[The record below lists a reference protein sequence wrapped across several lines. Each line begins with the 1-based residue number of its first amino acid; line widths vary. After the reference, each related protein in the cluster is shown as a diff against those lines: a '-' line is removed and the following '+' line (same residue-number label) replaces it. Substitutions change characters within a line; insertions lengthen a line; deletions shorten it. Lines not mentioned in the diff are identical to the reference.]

1 MPNEYVVGWGKTYYA
16 CGEVN
21 VEANSSEEAEALVRE
36 RMGDYEGHME
46 YEPDKD
52 FVSIQKE
59 IPEQERIPE
68 YFRKLV
74 TKMDEEEHVCDVGDK
89 WCQEGANPA
98 RHPDHDSHVGG
109 CNCELK
115 KESN

>member
-1 MPNEYVVGWGKTYYA
+1 MPNKYVVEWGKTYYA

-21 VEANSSEEAEALVRE
+21 VEADSSEEAEALVRE

-52 FVSIQKE
+52 FVSIAILQKE

-74 TKMDEEEHVCDVGDK
+74 TKMDE
-89 WCQEGANPA
+89 
-98 RHPDHDSHVGG
+98 
-109 CNCELK
+109 
-115 KESN
+115 KETK

>member
-1 MPNEYVVGWGKTYYA
+1 MPNEYVVEWGKTYYA

-21 VEANSSEEAEALVRE
+21 VEADSSEEAEALVRE

-52 FVSIQKE
+52 FVSVQLNHLIDG

-74 TKMDEEEHVCDVGDK
+74 TKMDE
-89 WCQEGANPA
+89 
-98 RHPDHDSHVGG
+98 
-109 CNCELK
+109 
-115 KESN
+115 KETK